1 MRPEPAAAVLDW
13 VDRQDAKDLYLSAVS
28 EAELRAGV
36 ALLPQ
41 GRRRDRLLAAV
52 EAMIEHD
59 FSGRLLPFDSPAARS
74 YAGIFAARR
83 AAGRPIL
90 EADCQI
96 ASIAACLGMA
106 VDRKSTRLNS
116 SH

>member
-36 ALLPQ
+36 DLLPQ

-74 YAGIFAARR
+74 YAGIFASRR

-90 EADCQI
+90 VAACTI
-96 ASIAACLGMA
+96 ASIAACRGLPVA
-106 VDRKSTRLNS
+106 PRRIPDFSA
-116 SH
+116 